1 METKNSEESMIKRG
15 CSEINN
21 ENTEDSLFREEEIQ
35 SLFDKT
41 IKKCYTEEILNE
53 LVNEEN
59 KMTLEFFAGTE
70 MDCIRTLNNLYKN
83 NEKKKFFKDLIYET
97 IFEIFKTYKGIKKK
111 TMEIIEKI
119 DKFNTNYF
127 KGSED
132 ESKEKYIAKLKK
144 ELCCNMIP
152 KFLIR
157 EKLKLIKHLISF
169 SH

>member
-83 NEKKKFFKDLIYET
+83 NEKKK
-97 IFEIFKTYKGIKKK
+97 IF
-111 TMEIIEKI
+111 
-119 DKFNTNYF
+119 
-127 KGSED
+127 
-132 ESKEKYIAKLKK
+132 
-144 ELCCNMIP
+144 
-152 KFLIR
+152 
-157 EKLKLIKHLISF
+157 
-169 SH
+169 